1 MGERDMAYP
10 YGDSK
15 GAPGRPRPARRVLA
29 AARRVL
35 AAVRRAARRVLGMLG
50 YLLAVSA
57 LTAGMVALLWKVSG
71 R

>member
-15 GAPGRPRPARRVLA
+15 GAPGRPRPAL
-29 AARRVL
+29 RVL

>member
-29 AARRVL
+29 AV
-35 AAVRRAARRVLGMLG
+35 RRVLGMLG

>member
-35 AAVRRAARRVLGMLG
+35 GMLG

-57 LTAGMVALLWKVSG
+57 LMAGMVALLWKVSG

>member
-15 GAPGRPRPARRVLA
+15 GAPGRPRPARRVA
-29 AARRVL
+29 H
-35 AAVRRAARRVLGMLG
+35 RVLGMLG

>member
-15 GAPGRPRPARRVLA
+15 GEPGRSRP
-29 AARRVL
+29 ARRVL

>member
-1 MGERDMAYP
+1 MGERDMADP

-15 GAPGRPRPARRVLA
+15 GAPGRPRP
-29 AARRVL
+29 ARRVL

>member
-1 MGERDMAYP
+1 MGERDTAYP

-29 AARRVL
+29 A
-35 AAVRRAARRVLGMLG
+35 VRRAVRCVLGMLG

>member
-1 MGERDMAYP
+1 MGERDTAYP

-15 GAPGRPRPARRVLA
+15 GTPGRPRPVRRVLA
-29 AARRVL
+29 AA
-35 AAVRRAARRVLGMLG
+35 RRAARRVLGMLG

>member
-15 GAPGRPRPARRVLA
+15 GAPGRPRP
-29 AARRVL
+29 
-35 AAVRRAARRVLGMLG
+35 ARRVLGMLG

>member
-35 AAVRRAARRVLGMLG
+35 GMLG
-50 YLLAVSA
+50 YLLAVSV